1 MFPWRRAGANTT
13 WTYDVRSGDWGTS
26 PNWTNGSM
34 GGIPAAGDDA
44 QVTGIF
50 SEGKFLVGGSIV
62 TFDGGYSTSDP
73 LNDLLIDG
81 LFGENVDQSS
91 YTLSANSEEVAY
103 SYSGEYT
110 QSGGTNNVGT
120 LGIGLGSGSSGGYQI
135 SGAAS
140 LNVVDL
146 EVGCNLN
153 GDASGTGTFLQDGG
167 SVSVSSVLLMGSL
180 NSPTSSNPVG
190 TGTYTLESGSL
201 QVGSISPSSP
211 EGGLGIG
218 YVGPGTFI
226 QTGGTATFSQLAVYN
241 GSYSLSGAASLVVID
256 GEIIGQNSTDPGV
269 GATFNQSG
277 GTHLVM
283 DEFNDYGLDIGS
295 DRAGTYNLSDGS
307 LSTGG
312 AYSMEVIGYGGG
324 TGTFNQS
331 GGTNTTATM
340 FLGTDFKGL
349 GSSSG
354 SYSLSDGTCTVGTMF
369 IAENGS
375 GPDGDGTLGISGG
388 TMTVTGALQT
398 DGTATLSAGTFNI
411 TTLVN
416 GGDLSVSGGTL
427 WVSASTSNGGAIQQS
442 GGSAS
447 LGPVTGNGT
456 IILNATAGSTATMT
470 VSSIAQASLSIS
482 AGAGGNAF
490 VQIGSNS
497 SPVTNSLEIL
507 SIGSNGTLDIT
518 NNTLL
523 INYGLGQVAD
533 PIASV
538 EAWIESGYNGGAW
551 NGPGIISSTAQSLT
565 NGLRYGV
572 GWADSADGVVS
583 GLSSGQ
589 IEIKYT
595 LLGDANLDGTVNG
608 SDFSIL
614 AANFGLGATNW
625 DQGNFLYGSS
635 VNGSDFSALA
645 ANFGQGDSGADASV
659 SQSDIVALDA
669 FAVANGL
676 PLPTIGSVPEPAA
689 AGLVVLS
696 TICCLARRR
705 KTLVRPKAVS
715 SFGMVSNQ

>member
-1 MFPWRRAGANTT
+1 M
-13 WTYDVRSGDWGTS
+13 RSGDWGTS
-26 PNWTNGSM
+26 PNWTNGST

-44 QVTGIF
+44 QITGIF
-50 SEGKFLVGGSIV
+50 TVGRLLAGSIV
-62 TFDGGYSTSDP
+62 TFDGGYSTSNP

-81 LFGENVDQSS
+81 VFGETFDQPMD

-103 SYSGEYT
+103 SYTAQYT
-110 QSGGTNNVGT
+110 QSAGANNVGT
-120 LGIGLGSGSSGGYQI
+120 LGIALESGSSGSYQI
-135 SGAAS
+135 SGSAI

-146 EVGCNLN
+146 EVGSNLN
-153 GDASGTGTFLQDGG
+153 GNPSGAGSFVQDGG
-167 SVSVSSVLLMGSL
+167 SVSVSSDLLMGSL

-201 QVGSISPSSP
+201 QVGAMSPSSP

-226 QTGGTATFSQLAVYN
+226 QTGGTATFSQLDVHN
-241 GSYSLSGAASLVVID
+241 GSYSLSGSSAASLVVND

-283 DEFNDYGLDIGS
+283 DEFNDYGLDVGS

-354 SYSLSDGTCTVGTMF
+354 SYSLSAGACTVGAMF

-375 GPDGDGTLGISGG
+375 SPGADGTLGISGG
-388 TMTVTGALQT
+388 TMTVTGALQ
-398 DGTATLSAGTFNI
+398 
-411 TTLVN
+411 
-416 GGDLSVSGGTL
+416 
-427 WVSASTSNGGAIQQS
+427 NGGAIQQS

-456 IILNATAGSTATMT
+456 IVLNATAGSTATMT

-538 EAWIESGYNGGAW
+538 EAWIKSGYNGGAW

-572 GWADSADGVVS
+572 GFADSADGVVS

-614 AANFGLGATNW
+614 AANFGLGTTNW

-645 ANFGQGDSGADASV
+645 ANFGQGDSGAAVSV
-659 SQSDIVALDA
+659 SSADIAALDS
-669 FAVANGL
+669 FAIANGL
-676 PLPTIGSVPEPAA
+676 PLPTFTPVPEPATGTLLLSA
-689 AGLVVLS
+689 AAS
-696 TICCLARRR
+696 TVMTRRR
-705 KTLVRPKAVS
+705 KMSLNPSAIQTFEFRV
-715 SFGMVSNQ
+715 